1 MGIPIQVIDYNRP
14 LGSIKEYL
22 ILLYLELIS
31 SDYYKNGKSLILSYY
46 QSLYLWCN
54 VGNMVL
60 GSNTIYVPFKIKDKM
75 YKFPLII
82 RVNNNIVKIT
92 DDKGND
98 LSEWSGPG
106 KNFYGIKLRPSD
118 LGCKKVIVSY
128 DNGEKKV
135 FEEHNDIDI

>member
-1 MGIPIQVIDYNRP
+1 
-14 LGSIKEYL
+14 
-22 ILLYLELIS
+22 
-31 SDYYKNGKSLILSYY
+31 
-46 QSLYLWCN
+46 
-54 VGNMVL
+54 MVL

>member
-1 MGIPIQVIDYNRP
+1 MGIPIPVIDYNRP

-31 SDYYKNGKSLILSYY
+31 SDYYKNGKSFLWSYY
-46 QSLYLWCN
+46 QSLYLWYN
-54 VGNMVL
+54 LGNMIL

-75 YKFPLII
+75 YKFPLIL
-82 RVNNNIVKIT
+82 RVNNNVTKIT

-106 KNFYGIKLRPSD
+106 KNFYGIKLTPSD
-118 LGCKKVIVSY
+118 LGYKKVIVTY
-128 DNGEKKV
+128 DNGDEKV
-135 FEEHNDIDI
+135 FDEHNDIDI